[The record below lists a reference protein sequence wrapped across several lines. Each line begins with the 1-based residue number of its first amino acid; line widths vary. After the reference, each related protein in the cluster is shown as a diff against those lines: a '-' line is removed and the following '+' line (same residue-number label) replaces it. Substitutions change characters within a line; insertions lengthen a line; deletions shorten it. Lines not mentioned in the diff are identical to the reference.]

1 MGTGKTECV
10 MDYMNKCANGRA
22 VWIAPRKTLVDDTTE
37 RMQQRGIRN
46 TDYQKIANSKLK
58 QKLLP
63 DPEQTPNVV
72 IRTNSIHYL
81 GNRNPNVLIIDEIE
95 TTLNMIGSKQ
105 NETF

>member
-1 MGTGKTECV
+1 
-10 MDYMNKCANGRA
+10 MDYMNKWANGRA

>member
-1 MGTGKTECV
+1 
-10 MDYMNKCANGRA
+10 MDYMNKWANGRA

-37 RMQQRGIRN
+37 RMEQRGIQV
-46 TDYQKIANSKLK
+46 TDYQKIANAKLK

-63 DPEQTPNVV
+63 DAEQTPNAVMC
-72 IRTNSIHYL
+72 INSILYL